1 MKVNIAIGV
10 LFSILWLGQRAAP
23 VSAQIVPDATLPERS
38 TVTVNSN
45 RVDIH
50 GGTRRG
56 DNLYHSFDRFSVLE
70 NTEAIFNNAID
81 VRNII
86 TRVTGNEASAIDG
99 VLSANGTANLY
110 LLNPNGI
117 VFGENARL
125 DVGGSFFASTG
136 DSWTFGDGREFSA
149 TDPTSSPLLSVNV
162 PVGVQLGRNPGAI
175 ANRSR
180 ATDANGAIAGLQ
192 VPTGEILSL
201 MGGDIRLDGGVLTA
215 SYGRVNLIALRD
227 TLQAISPAMEAIA
240 IPSNSGIIELTNT
253 ASLETSGEGGGAV
266 RLVGGDV
273 RLSNA
278 TIVANT
284 LGSLDGGGIAIDT
297 HTLTLDNGALIVSA
311 TLGTGASNAID
322 IRASESVSLVGRGF
336 QPFQAVFVGEALE
349 GRLTL
354 EDWQNGIFT
363 GTTGAGNAGNIHIST
378 SNFQAVAGQI
388 VATQVFD
395 SGSGGDIS
403 IEASESVELIGSA
416 LSSATLSSGNAGNL
430 TIDTGELIVRDG
442 AFISASTIGTGA
454 GADVTVRAT
463 ESVEVFDVPPDAIL
477 ATSIVSVSF
486 ANTGL
491 AGDVTIDTQRLSL
504 RNGGVIDTSSGNPV
518 FPVGGAAGNLT
529 VRASES
535 VEVVGRGRTVFGGA
549 LSLLGSRT
557 FSLAPAGR
565 LTVET
570 ERLSLRDGGQVAALT
585 AGAGDGGQLTVRATE
600 SVDVVGFA
608 IGDGGA
614 TFPSRISSGS
624 TPLPE
629 FAALGLAGRAGQL
642 TIATERL
649 NLRDSGQVTVTSLGA
664 GDAGQLAIAAD
675 RVWLDDGASLS
686 ASTLSGLGG
695 NIEIRSDDLRL
706 RRTSQ
711 VATNAGNANGGNIVI
726 ETETLTAL
734 ENSDIT
740 ANAETGRGGR
750 VEISARA
757 IFGTQ
762 FRARLT
768 PKSDIT
774 ATSELGPEFS
784 GVVEIQNPDIET
796 NSGLVE
802 LTSDPVDVSGLVSD
816 RCAALRAGSRFVVLG
831 RGGLPPN
838 PLRPLQPTRLW
849 RHPDSLPLQTET
861 ADQQSNAAG
870 DRPIAPSREPLI
882 EATGW
887 QRGDNGE
894 VVLVAE
900 TAARN
905 LERLPQVRWGGCSTR
920 TRAQQEP

>member
-1 MKVNIAIGV
+1 MKHPFVE
-10 LFSILWLGQRAAP
+10 AALSA
-23 VSAQIVPDATLPERS
+23 VCFWHFAASASAQIVPDATLPTNS
-38 TVTVNSN
+38 TAIS
-45 RVDIH
+45 VDDRIEIN
-50 GGTRRG
+50 GGTRAG
-56 DNLYHSFDRFSVLE
+56 ENLFHSFDRFSVLE

-149 TDPTSSPLLSVNV
+149 TNPTSSPLLSVNV
-162 PVGVQLGRNPGAI
+162 PLGVQLGPTPGAI
-175 ANRSR
+175 VHRSR
-180 ATDANGAIAGLQ
+180 GVDASNIPVGLQ
-192 VPTGEILSL
+192 VPTGETLSFI
-201 MGGDIRLDGGVLTA
+201 GGEIRLEGGILTA
-215 SYGRVNLIALRD
+215 PQGRIDLAAATDTARPLAPTLDAIAL
-227 TLQAISPAMEAIA
+227 
-240 IPSNSGIIELTNT
+240 PSTPGRILLTD
-253 ASLETSGEGGGAV
+253 AAALDASGEAGGIV

-273 RLSNA
+273 RLSGA
-278 TIVANT
+278 TILADT
-284 LGSLDGGGIAIDT
+284 LGNLDGGGIAIDARS
-297 HTLTLDNGALIVSA
+297 LTLDNGALIASA
-311 TLGTGASNAID
+311 TSGTGIGGAID
-322 IRASESVSLVGRGF
+322 IRASEFVSIAGWGF

-349 GRLTL
+349 GQLTL
-354 EDWQNGIFT
+354 EDRQNGIFT
-363 GTTGAGNAGNIHIST
+363 GTVGSGRAGNVRIST
-378 SNFQAVAGQI
+378 RRFQAVSGAI
-388 VATQVFD
+388 VASQVF
-395 SGSGGDIS
+395 GRGAGGNIS
-403 IEASESVELIGSA
+403 VEASESVDLIGSA
-416 LSSATLSSGNAGNL
+416 LSSATVSSGSAGTL
-430 TIDTGELIVRDG
+430 TIETGRAIVRDG
-442 AFISASTIGTGA
+442 AFITASTIGTGS
-454 GADVTVRAT
+454 GGNVTVRAT
-463 ESVEVFDVPPDAIL
+463 ESVEVFDIPPGTIL

-486 ANTGL
+486 ASTGP

-557 FSLAPAGR
+557 FGLAPAGR

-614 TFPSRISSGS
+614 MFPSRISSGS

-649 NLRDSGQVTVTSLGA
+649 NLRDSGQVTVTSLGT

-711 VATNAGNANGGNIVI
+711 VATNAGNADGGNIVI

-768 PKSDIT
+768 PESDIT

-784 GVVEIQNPDIET
+784 GVVEIQNPDIDT

-802 LTSDPVDVSGLVSD
+802 LVEAPVDVSGLVSD

-861 ADQQSNAAG
+861 ANQQSHAAG
-870 DRPIAPSREPLI
+870 DRPIAPSREPLV